1 MTTVNDRNWK
11 VLIRP
16 NRPVVQ
22 AGYDARRKAKLTV
35 EPLERGYGTTLGN
48 ALRRVLLSS
57 LQGTAIIGVQIDGV
71 VHEFSAIPGVRED
84 VTTVVLNLKQVA
96 VFMESDTPK
105 RMVLRAKGPGE
116 VKAGQIET
124 SGDVKILNPDHV
136 LCTLDGGA
144 EVRMEF
150 TVATGKGY
158 QPADVHRPDDA
169 PIGYIPIDAI
179 FSPVRR
185 VGYQVEDTREGTVL
199 DYDKLTL
206 DVETDGSMSPED
218 SVAYAAR
225 ILQDQLQLFINFE
238 EPVIDAGGGIEET
251 DLGFNPVLLKKVD
264 ELELSV
270 RSANCLKND
279 NIVYIGDLI
288 QKSEAEMLRTPN
300 FGRKSLNEIKEVL
313 AGMGLHL
320 GMEVP
325 DWPPED
331 IEGLAKKYDDHI

>member
-158 QPADVHRPDDA
+158 QQLMCIARMMRRSDTFRSMQSFHRCGASATRSRIPAKA
-169 PIGYIPIDAI
+169 L
-179 FSPVRR
+179 FS
-185 VGYQVEDTREGTVL
+185 TMT
-199 DYDKLTL
+199 
-206 DVETDGSMSPED
+206 S
-218 SVAYAAR
+218 
-225 ILQDQLQLFINFE
+225 
-238 EPVIDAGGGIEET
+238 
-251 DLGFNPVLLKKVD
+251 
-264 ELELSV
+264 
-270 RSANCLKND
+270 
-279 NIVYIGDLI
+279 
-288 QKSEAEMLRTPN
+288 
-300 FGRKSLNEIKEVL
+300 
-313 AGMGLHL
+313 
-320 GMEVP
+320 
-325 DWPPED
+325 
-331 IEGLAKKYDDHI
+331 